1 MAADYDIRA
10 HGDSALLLTFGS
22 SIDPATNQRV
32 HAAARAVRA
41 AAHRG
46 GPWSTPI
53 PSYATLLVAYDAL
66 KVDFLDAR
74 FALAAVLDQVGTSVA
89 ADPREHV
96 HEIPVR
102 YGGEDGPDLSAVAER
117 TGLTP
122 AQVVELHSSVEYRA
136 YMLGFSP
143 GFAYLGELPA
153 ELEVPRRDTPR
164 PRVPAGSV
172 AIAGRQTAVYPL
184 STPGGWHIIGRT
196 ELAIWDAT
204 RDPAA
209 LIRAGQSV
217 RFVPRA

>member
-1 MAADYDIRA
+1 MVDA
-10 HGDSALLLTFGS
+10 
-22 SIDPATNQRV
+22 
-32 HAAARAVRA
+32 
-41 AAHRG
+41 
-46 GPWSTPI
+46 I

-102 YGGEDGPDLSAVAER
+102 YGGEDARMSAVAER

-143 GFAYLGELPA
+143 GFATSANYQP
-153 ELEVPRRDTPR
+153 
-164 PRVPAGSV
+164 S
-172 AIAGRQTAVYPL
+172 
-184 STPGGWHIIGRT
+184 
-196 ELAIWDAT
+196 
-204 RDPAA
+204 
-209 LIRAGQSV
+209 
-217 RFVPRA
+217 